1 MSSKNVVPAVDTESR
16 KDALYDSEEG
26 YSHAYGL
33 KCNLINKCMQE
44 EIGYG
49 RYQWQLFVL
58 TGFGW
63 MADNIWLQG
72 VAIVLGQVQ
81 QGLHPSRVEFATLAL
96 FAGLIL
102 GATTWGIMA
111 DLIGRR
117 LSFNITLFLAG
128 VFGIAAGGAPDFIT
142 FASLEACLGFGV
154 GGNLP
159 VDGALYLEHIPQ
171 SYQWTLTLLSV
182 WWAFGQL
189 VASLIAWGFIDNF
202 SCEATATICSKSDNM
217 GWRYT

>member
-1 MSSKNVVPAVDTESR
+1 MNSAEFKVTDTESQEDVSYSH
-16 KDALYDSEEG
+16 KG
-26 YSHAYGL
+26 YSRVYGL
-33 KCNLINKCMQE
+33 KCDLINKCLQE

-49 RYQWQLFVL
+49 RYQQQLFVL
-58 TGFGW
+58 TGLGW

-72 VAIVLGQVQ
+72 IAIVLGQVQ
-81 QGLHPSRVEFATLAL
+81 QELRPSRVEFATLAL

-102 GATTWGIMA
+102 GAMTWGIMA

-128 VFGIAAGGAPDFIT
+128 LFGIAAGGAPNFVT
-142 FASLEACLGFGV
+142 FASLEACLGFGL

-159 VDGALYLEHIPQ
+159 VDGALYLEYIPQ
-171 SYQWTLTLLSV
+171 KHQWTLTLLSV
-182 WWAFGQL
+182 WWAIGQL
-189 VASLIAWGFIDNF
+189 VASLIAWGFLANF
-202 SCEATATICSKSDNM
+202 SCDATATVCFKDENM